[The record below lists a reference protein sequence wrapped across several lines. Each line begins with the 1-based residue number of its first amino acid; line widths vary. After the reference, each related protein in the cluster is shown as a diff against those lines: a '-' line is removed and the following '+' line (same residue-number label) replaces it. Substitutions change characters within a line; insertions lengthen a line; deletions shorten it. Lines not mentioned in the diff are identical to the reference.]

1 MWILIDNYDSFTHI
15 LHHYLLQLHP
25 NVLVFRNDAIE
36 LAEIIALHPDRIVI
50 SPGPQTPNEAG
61 ITNEVVR
68 YFTPKIPVL
77 GICLGH
83 QALGVYFGAVLNKAI
98 RPVHGS
104 TSAIIHNNDALF
116 HSIPKHFEAMRY
128 HSLIIENFEDTD
140 IVPLAF
146 SEEGELMIFKHTSFP
161 AMGIQFHPESILTEY
176 GLQLLRNW
184 DELFK

>member
-36 LAEIIALHPDRIVI
+36 LAEIIALHPDRIII

-98 RPVHGS
+98 RP
-104 TSAIIHNNDALF
+104 
-116 HSIPKHFEAMRY
+116 
-128 HSLIIENFEDTD
+128 
-140 IVPLAF
+140 
-146 SEEGELMIFKHTSFP
+146 
-161 AMGIQFHPESILTEY
+161 
-176 GLQLLRNW
+176 
-184 DELFK
+184 